1 LRAELALQAE
11 PLIAA
16 KAKERQESG
25 INQHSLVANLPPAE
39 TRKTRDE
46 LSAMSGV
53 SARNI
58 SKVKNILET
67 GSDELIQ
74 KVDAGGIAEI
84 LSVSK
89 RMVSNYLGDIDKQIR
104 EDRKETIRSMY
115 LQCYTDDEIT
125 EIVGLQRRT
134 MSEKISSLTAEMEV
148 TSKTPRTAN
157 FQDDF
162 DPPIYNR
169 FSYGKVTSSPL
180 ILRGY
185 KTVTIIKK

>member
-1 LRAELALQAE
+1 MRAELALQAE

-162 DPPIYNR
+162 DP
-169 FSYGKVTSSPL
+169 L
-180 ILRGY
+180 
-185 KTVTIIKK
+185 